1 MKNFKTEIKWALI
14 FIISSLLWV
23 WIEKLFGLHDVYV
36 AQHPL
41 YTNLFGII
49 AITVYIL
56 ALREKRKEYFK
67 GIMTWREG
75 FTSGVI
81 MRVLITILSP
91 LAQYITYEYISPEYF
106 KNITEHAVEV
116 GSMSREEAEAYFSLR
131 SYLIQA
137 TFGALVMGVVTPAIV
152 AWFVKSAAE
161 SYRTR

>member
-23 WIEKLFGLHDVYV
+23 WIEKMFGLHDVYV
-36 AQHPL
+36 AKHPL

-49 AITVYIL
+49 AVTIYIL
-56 ALREKRKEYFK
+56 ALREKKREYFA
-67 GIMTWREG
+67 GIMTWKEG

-81 MRVLITILSP
+81 MTVLITILSP

-106 KNITEHAVEV
+106 WNITEHTVAV
-116 GSMSREEAEAYFSLR
+116 GSMSREDAEAYFSLK

-137 TFGALVMGVVTPAIV
+137 TFGALVMGVVTSAIV
-152 AWFVKSAAE
+152 AWFVKSAQE
-161 SYRTR
+161 KEGS